1 VPREERGIKRGKIK
15 KRRKKIERERE
26 RDVEGK

>member
-15 KRRKKIERERE
+15 KRRKKIERERY
-26 RDVEGK
+26 VEGK